1 MDLGDAYRRPV
12 ASTVAVLLVS
22 GTLDA
27 RTPVAQAEELA
38 RGFPNARQ
46 LVIEGASHDDDLFL
60 SSPEIVRSMVAF
72 LKGGEPTASRIVLAP
87 LRFAVR

>member
-1 MDLGDAYRRPV
+1 LTRRQ
-12 ASTVAVLLVS
+12 SQ
-22 GTLDA
+22 GTSPSPSFTHFQNL
-27 RTPVAQAEELA
+27 P

-72 LKGGEPTASRIVLAP
+72 LNGGEPTASRIVLQP